1 MKVPDGLLYTKDHEW
16 VRREGDL
23 AVVGITDFA
32 QSELGDIVFVELP
45 AKGAALQAGKE
56 FGTVESVKAVSE
68 VFSPLSGEVAAVNEA
83 LGDSPESVNTD
94 PYAGGWILK
103 IRPSNPDEFAGLMTP
118 EAYSKLI
125 EGGGH

>member
-1 MKVPDGLLYTKDHEW
+1 MKVPDGLQYTKDHEW

-23 AVVGITDFA
+23 VVVGITDFA

-45 AKGAALQAGKE
+45 QKGATLTAGKE

-68 VFSPLSGEVAAVNEA
+68 IFAPVSGEVVAVNET
-83 LGDSPESVNTD
+83 LGDAPETVNND
-94 PYAGGWILK
+94 PYDAGWILK
-103 IRPSNPDEFAGLMTP
+103 IRPSKPDELTGLLTP
-118 EAYSKLI
+118 AAYAKLI

>member
-1 MKVPDGLLYTKDHEW
+1 MKVPDNLQYTKDHEW

-23 AVVGITDFA
+23 VVVGITDFA

-45 AKGAALQAGKE
+45 QKGAALTAGKE

-68 VFSPLSGEVAAVNEA
+68 IFAPLTGEVVAINDA
-83 LGDSPESVNTD
+83 LGDAPETVNND
-94 PYAGGWILK
+94 PYEGGWILK
-103 IRPSNPDEFAGLMTP
+103 MRPSKPEELDALMAASDYT
-118 EAYSKLI
+118 KLI

>member
-1 MKVPDGLLYTKDHEW
+1 MKVPETLQYTKDHEW
-16 VRREGDL
+16 IRREGDL

-45 AKGAALQAGKE
+45 QKGAALTAGKE

-68 VFSPLSGEVAAVNEA
+68 VFAPLTGEVVAVNEA
-83 LGDSPESVNTD
+83 LGDAPETVNND
-94 PYAGGWILK
+94 PYDGGWILK
-103 IRPSNPDEFAGLMTP
+103 MRPSKPDELAGLMT
-118 EAYSKLI
+118 AADYAKLI

>member
-1 MKVPDGLLYTKDHEW
+1 MKVPDGLQYTKDHEW

-23 AVVGITDFA
+23 VVVGITDFA

-45 AKGAALQAGKE
+45 KKGASLSAGKE

-68 VFSPLSGEVAAVNEA
+68 VFAPLSGEVVAVNEA
-83 LGDSPESVNTD
+83 LGDAPETVNND
-94 PYAGGWILK
+94 PYDGGWILK
-103 IRPSNPDEFAGLMTP
+103 IRPSKPDELGELLTP
-118 EAYSKLI
+118 QAYSQLI

>member
-45 AKGAALQAGKE
+45 ALGAALQAGKE

-83 LGDSPESVNTD
+83 LGDSPEVVNTD

-103 IRPSNPDEFAGLMTP
+103 IRPSQPDEFAALMTP
-118 EAYSKLI
+118 EAYAKLI

>member
-1 MKVPDGLLYTKDHEW
+1 MKVPDGLQYTKDHEW

-23 AVVGITDFA
+23 VVVGITDFA

-45 AKGAALQAGKE
+45 QKGATLSAGKE

-68 VFSPLSGEVAAVNEA
+68 VFAPLSGEVVAVNDA
-83 LGDSPESVNTD
+83 LGDAPETVNND
-94 PYAGGWILK
+94 PYEGGWILK
-103 IRPSNPDEFAGLMTP
+103 IRPSNPDELGTLMSAGDY
-118 EAYSKLI
+118 AKLI

>member
-1 MKVPDGLLYTKDHEW
+1 MKVPDSLQYTKDHEW

-23 AVVGITDFA
+23 VVVGITDFA

-45 AKGAALQAGKE
+45 QKGAALTAGKE

-68 VFSPLSGEVAAVNEA
+68 IFAPLTGEVVAINDA
-83 LGDSPESVNTD
+83 LGDAPETVNND
-94 PYAGGWILK
+94 PYEGGWILK
-103 IRPSNPDEFAGLMTP
+103 MRPSQPEELDALMAASDYT
-118 EAYSKLI
+118 KLI

>member
-1 MKVPDGLLYTKDHEW
+1 MKVPETLQYTKDHEW
-16 VRREGDL
+16 IRREGDL

-45 AKGAALQAGKE
+45 QKGAALSAGKE

-68 VFSPLSGEVAAVNEA
+68 VFAPLTGEVVAVNEA
-83 LGDSPESVNTD
+83 LGDAPETVNND
-94 PYAGGWILK
+94 PYDGGWILK
-103 IRPSNPDEFAGLMTP
+103 MRPSKPDELAGLMT
-118 EAYSKLI
+118 AADYAKLI